1 MSGLACPSCRSP
13 METRSF
19 SRKPN
24 GGVDIDICFRC
35 HAMWFDQFESAQLA
49 PGSIIQLFR
58 DIHEHRDEPAREIPA
73 TAKCPRCA
81 ARLVLTQDIQ
91 RTNRIT
97 YYRCPSGH
105 GRLTT
110 FFQFL
115 REKNFVRTVTDPEM
129 KALRA
134 QVKQIRCSS
143 CGGPIDLAN
152 QVECPYCK
160 APVSILD
167 PEAVSRTLK
176 ELDSQERKA
185 ENLDVERLRQMV
197 AVAETAAPD
206 GGRTPWRQPPRET
219 AFWDDSAAKA
229 LGAVVLGAGVVD
241 LLSAALEH
249 LIDD

>member
-1 MSGLACPSCRSP
+1 MNAIACPSCQQP
-13 METRSF
+13 MERRSF
-19 SRKPN
+19 ERNPQ
-24 GGVDIDICFRC
+24 GGVEIDICFPC

-49 PGSIIQLFR
+49 PASIIQLFR
-58 DIHEHRDEPAREIPA
+58 DIHEHRDDPAREIPPNS
-73 TAKCPRCA
+73 KCPRCA
-81 ARLVLTQDIQ
+81 ARLALTQDIQ
-91 RTNRIT
+91 RTNKIT

-115 REKNFVRTVTDPEM
+115 REKSFVRTVTEPEM
-129 KALRA
+129 KTLRA
-134 QVKQIRCSS
+134 QVKQVRCSS

-152 QVECPYCK
+152 QTACPYCK

-176 ELDSQERKA
+176 ELDSQDRKA
-185 ENLDVERLRQMV
+185 ANLDVERMRRMV
-197 AVAETAAPD
+197 AVAGTASPD
-206 GGRTPWRQPPRET
+206 GGRTPSRPPQPET
-219 AFWDDSAAKA
+219 ASWDDSAAA
-229 LGAVVLGAGVVD
+229 TIGAVVLGASVVD

>member
-1 MSGLACPSCRSP
+1 MQ
-13 METRSF
+13 TKSF
-19 SRKPN
+19 ARKPN
-24 GGVDIDICFRC
+24 GGVEIDVCFHC

-58 DIHEHRDEPAREIPA
+58 DIHEHRDEPAREIPPDS
-73 TAKCPRCA
+73 KCPRCPA
-81 ARLVLTQDIQ
+81 KLALTQDIQ

-115 REKNFVRTVTDPEM
+115 REKNFVRTVTEPEM
-129 KALRA
+129 QALRA
-134 QVKQIRCSS
+134 QVKQVRCSS
-143 CGGPIDLAN
+143 CGGPIDLVN
-152 QVECPYCK
+152 QTACPYCK

-185 ENLDVERLRQMV
+185 GNLDVERLRQMV
-197 AVAETAAPD
+197 AVAGTASPD
-206 GGRTPWRQPPRET
+206 GGRTPWRPPPRET
-219 AFWDDSAAKA
+219 GFWDDSAAKT

>member
-1 MSGLACPSCRSP
+1 VSALACPSCRAP
-13 METRSF
+13 MQTKSF

-24 GGVDIDICFRC
+24 GGVEIDICFHC

-58 DIHEHRDEPAREIPA
+58 DIHEHRDEPAREIPP

-81 ARLVLTQDIQ
+81 ARLALTQDIQ
-91 RTNRIT
+91 RTNKIT

-115 REKNFVRTVTDPEM
+115 REKSFVRSVTEPEM
-129 KALRA
+129 EALRA
-134 QVKQIRCSS
+134 QLKQVRCSS
-143 CGGPIDLAN
+143 CGGPIDLAS
-152 QVECPYCK
+152 QMACPYCK

-176 ELDSQERKA
+176 ELDGQERKA

-197 AVAETAAPD
+197 AAAGSAAPEGGRMPWRAPRQETA
-206 GGRTPWRQPPRET
+206 PWVE
-219 AFWDDSAAKA
+219 SAAA
-229 LGAVVLGAGVVD
+229 AAGAVVLGGGVVD

>member
-1 MSGLACPSCRSP
+1 MQAK
-13 METRSF
+13 SF

-24 GGVDIDICFRC
+24 GGVEIDICFPC

-49 PGSIIQLFR
+49 PASIIQLFR
-58 DIHEHRDEPAREIPA
+58 DIHEHRDEPAREISRDS
-73 TAKCPRCA
+73 KCPRCA
-81 ARLVLTQDIQ
+81 ARLALTQDIQ

-110 FFQFL
+110 FFQIQS
-115 REKNFVRTVTDPEM
+115 EKNFVRSVTQPEM
-129 KALRA
+129 QALRA
-134 QVKQIRCSS
+134 QVKQVRCSS

-152 QVECPYCK
+152 QTACPYCQ

-176 ELDSQERKA
+176 ELDSQQRKA

-197 AVAETAAPD
+197 AVAGTASPD
-206 GGRTPWRQPPRET
+206 GGRTPWRQPQRET
-219 AFWDDSAAKA
+219 AFWGDSATHAA
-229 LGAVVLGAGVVD
+229 GAFVLGGAVVD
-241 LLSAALEH
+241 LLSTALEH
-249 LIDD
+249 LIDH